1 MAESKW
7 IRFVD
12 LGKIKGQSTNIYE
25 VVTKDEGFVIAEIKW
40 YAPFRKYSFFPSE
53 MTVFETQCLSDIISF
68 IKDLMEARHIEKQ
81 ANKKV

>member
-12 LGKIKGQSTNIYE
+12 LGTIKNGSTNIYE
-25 VVTKDEGFVIAEIKW
+25 IVTNDTHSVIGQIKW

-53 MTVFETQCLSDIISF
+53 MTVFETQCLTDIISF
-68 IKDLMEARHIEKQ
+68 IKDLMEQRQIEKQ
-81 ANKKV
+81 SEVKS